1 MAGWMENSLDSGG
14 ESVGLGLENGAAAAF
29 DLVGPVDQTTEER
42 TDLFTDLGRG
52 PEAGVGRHFRADPA
66 PDVLTGP
73 NLMHLLCFVSDSMI
87 DVVKPR
93 AGASQ
98 RVRRLGG

>member
-1 MAGWMENSLDSGG
+1 MVGWLKDGLNSGG
-14 ESVGLGLENGAAAAF
+14 ESVGLGLKNGAAAVF
-29 DLVGPVDQTTEER
+29 DFVGPVGQATEER
-42 TDLFTDLGRG
+42 IDLFTDLGLG
-52 PEAGVGRHFRADPA
+52 TKAGVGRHFGADPA
-66 PDVLTGP
+66 PDMLTGP

-98 RVRRLGG
+98 GVRRLRG

>member
-1 MAGWMENSLDSGG
+1 MGGWLKDGVNSGG
-14 ESVGLGLENGAAAAF
+14 KGVGLGLEDGAAAAF
-29 DLVGPVDQTTEER
+29 DFVGLVGQTTEER
-42 TDLFTDLGRG
+42 TDLFTDLGLG
-52 PEAGVGRHFRADPA
+52 PEAGVGGHFGADPA

-98 RVRRLGG
+98 RVRRVRG